1 MKKSKEKKEKR
12 SQHVGDLEVN
22 SNVKGW
28 WENFMVAWIKKIWAL
43 SFIFLSLHIIK
54 YTSKF
59 FFSYFF
65 SKVVHP
71 CYFTSKQA
79 HLSSFLFYFYFLL
92 SGIEFLVY
100 NVYGNRNSGKSKLQ
114 LYLLQY
120 KILNWRSKPSS
131 ISKRYKI
138 LTLFVHFLLLFGNG
152 FLLIEVVCLC
162 CFDIFIGWDIFWS
175 TPFL

>member
-1 MKKSKEKKEKR
+1 MDGKLWRENRKRNFFGVCLVMWGEKKINNGV
-12 SQHVGDLEVN
+12 QVFFIHVIPPPN
-22 SNVKGW
+22 K
-28 WENFMVAWIKKIWAL
+28 
-43 SFIFLSLHIIK
+43 H
-54 YTSKF
+54 T
-59 FFSYFF
+59 
-65 SKVVHP
+65 
-71 CYFTSKQA
+71 
-79 HLSSFLFYFYFLL
+79 LSSFLFYFYFLL

-162 CFDIFIGWDIFWS
+162 CFDIFIGFWS